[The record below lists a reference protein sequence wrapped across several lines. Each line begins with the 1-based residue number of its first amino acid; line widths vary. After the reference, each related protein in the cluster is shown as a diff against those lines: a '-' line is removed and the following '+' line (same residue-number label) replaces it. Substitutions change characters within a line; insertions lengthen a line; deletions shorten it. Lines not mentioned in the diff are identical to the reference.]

1 MSLEARWAANSADFM
16 VYLVLVLVVV
26 VVVVVGATCRCVGGS
41 FLMLSVMF
49 HEKRSLDNLPR

>member
-26 VVVVVGATCRCVGGS
+26 VVVVGATCRCVGGS
-41 FLMLSVMF
+41 
-49 HEKRSLDNLPR
+49 

>member
-41 FLMLSVMF
+41 
-49 HEKRSLDNLPR
+49 

>member
-26 VVVVVGATCRCVGGS
+26 VVVGATCRCVGGS
-41 FLMLSVMF
+41 
-49 HEKRSLDNLPR
+49 